1 MKKPDY
7 DWWIQH
13 SHTDSAFLLL
23 ADSPE
28 LFEQSILSRLK
39 KVKRKPDQGVINQA
53 TYRAIHEQDRFGS
66 MSSILDAIQP
76 EPEVVS
82 SRPFMGSLRTD
93 RHALR
98 DDQGSF
104 PAVGVSAFWS
114 PWAVK
119 YNPGQLERLAEWAS
133 GCGMTYVRWFGAHD
147 WPGGINPYNGH
158 SVDPSY
164 FSLMQQT
171 IDSLAEYGLRS
182 QITMF
187 TRRKMI
193 KDAETLARGWADLV
207 KENRDK
213 VCLVECVNEW
223 NHTHNDWSDNE
234 VRSASAAFQE
244 RCDVPFALSATSAE
258 TWEDM
263 KERLTHLYTGSSASA
278 TTIHFPRYQSTHEGA
293 WRWVRQPWHGRWP
306 IEGCPEFVV
315 DNEHQRWDKSSS
327 GREVAVAA
335 AAPLNAF
342 IAGCG
347 MSTHHDV
354 FGVHIKNGEY
364 SSDLASQRL
373 QKVLSKVIPLLPPD
387 VANWQSTRVGEG
399 GGPHPFPSLLNQQ
412 WSTEDTDTG
421 VSRSFAAVRGDDFVM
436 CLNGVRGSVTLHES
450 HPKKFRV
457 ISLDD
462 GVTIHEG
469 HGPTILSEV
478 NGQAFYVGTM

>member
-7 DWWIQH
+7 EWWIQH

-23 ADSPE
+23 VDSPD
-28 LFEQSILSRLK
+28 LFEQAILSRLK
-39 KVKRKPDQGVINQA
+39 EVKRKPDQGVINQA
-53 TYRAIHEQDRFGS
+53 TWRAIHEQDRFGS
-66 MSSILDAIQP
+66 MSSIIQSIQP
-76 EPEVVS
+76 EPEVAP
-82 SRPFMGSLRTD
+82 SRPFVGNLRTD
-93 RHALR
+93 QRALR

-104 PAVGVSAFWS
+104 PAVGVSSFWV
-114 PWAVK
+114 PWSVQ
-119 YNPGQLERLAEWAS
+119 NDLRILDRLAEWAV
-133 GCGMTYVRWFGAHD
+133 GCGMTYARWFGSHN
-147 WPGGINPYNGH
+147 WPGGVSTSTQDYMRLLEWSIEELQ
-158 SVDPSY
+158 SR
-164 FSLMQQT
+164 
-171 IDSLAEYGLRS
+171 GLRS

-187 TRRKMI
+187 TRRYIVDDPVELMNRLAVVVNRHR
-193 KDAETLARGWADLV
+193 DA
-207 KENRDK
+207 

-223 NHTHNDWSDNE
+223 NHTDNDWSDNE
-234 VRSASAAFQE
+234 VRSAAAAFQE
-244 RCDVPFALSATSAE
+244 RCDAPFALSAPSAE

-263 KERLTHLYTGSSASA
+263 KERLTHLNTGSSASA
-278 TTIHFPRYQSTHEGA
+278 TTIHFPRKQTTSEGE

-306 IEGCPEFVV
+306 IEGCPDFVV

-354 FGVHIKNGEY
+354 FGVHINEGEY

-469 HGPTILSEV
+469 HGPTRLSEV
-478 NGQAFYVGTM
+478 DGQAFYVGTM

>member
-7 DWWIQH
+7 EWWIQH

-23 ADSPE
+23 VDSPD
-28 LFEQSILSRLK
+28 LFEQAILSRLK
-39 KVKRKPDQGVINQA
+39 EVKRKPDQGVINQA
-53 TYRAIHEQDRFGS
+53 TWRAIYEQDRFGS
-66 MSSILDAIQP
+66 MSSIIQSIQP
-76 EPEVVS
+76 EPEVAP
-82 SRPFMGSLRTD
+82 SRPFTGNLRTD
-93 RHALR
+93 QRALR

-104 PAVGVSAFWS
+104 PAVGVSVFWS
-114 PWAVK
+114 PWAIH
-119 YNPGQLERLAEWAS
+119 YDPARLDRVAEWAR
-133 GCGMTYVRWFGAHD
+133 GCGMTYVRWFGSHD
-147 WPGGINPYNGH
+147 WPGGI
-158 SVDPSY
+158 DPRSTAHY
-164 FSLMQQT
+164 FSLMART
-171 IDSLAEYGLRS
+171 IEYLADRGLRS
-182 QITMF
+182 QVTLC
-187 TRRKMI
+187 TRRHLITDI
-193 KDAETLARGWADLV
+193 KDFARHWGALV
-207 KENRDK
+207 ESYQDK
-213 VCLVECVNEW
+213 ICLVECVNEW
-223 NHTHNDWSDNE
+223 NHLDNQWSDRD
-234 VRSASAAFQE
+234 VRLLADEFQSYSNIP
-244 RCDVPFALSATSAE
+244 VSLSAPSAE
-258 TWEDM
+258 TWQQM
-263 KERLTHLYTGSSASA
+263 KEYLTRLNTGSSASA
-278 TTIHFPRYQSTHEGA
+278 TTIHFPRKQTTSEGE

-306 IEGCPEFVV
+306 ISGCPDFVV

-354 FGVHIKNGEY
+354 FGVHINEGEY
-364 SSDLASQRL
+364 GSDLASQRL

-436 CLNGVRGSVTLHES
+436 CLNGVRGAVTLHES

-469 HGPTILSEV
+469 HGPTRLSEV
-478 NGQAFYVGTM
+478 DGQAFYVGTM